1 MIEFYTVS
9 WVSRILITFLIG
21 ICVLAQSLTIMFS
34 FYRHNKGPR
43 RILESLFEIG
53 LLFEIITFS
62 LLHGEVVN
70 GYKNGIVIPVG
81 YENMRISIFLGI
93 LILGLV
99 LFYINKT
106 LVPLSVIIMASISL
120 PMVENVMGPTYPWF
134 FIASLLFFLIR
145 SININVINF
154 NAIRTSISALSIT
167 QAVDT
172 LPTGVLYSE
181 SDGYIVL
188 SNYQM
193 QNLML
198 AITGKVF
205 RNAVE
210 FYESLISDKYK
221 SRYKKV
227 ELEGQAVYL
236 LPDNTAWIFTKTGI
250 PLQMK
255 NYIHISAVDVSEN
268 WALTSKLQDQ
278 DQELREKSSELKNTI
293 SNLHI
298 LSKEKEIENAK
309 IRAHD
314 ILGQRLTVLLRMI
327 QNDDKLDYDLLKSLS
342 KGLLEEL
349 KAEDNQKSP
358 LDELKTIQ
366 QIFTSIGVDINFKG
380 QLPQDEEQANLVVD
394 IIRESSA
401 NAVRHGFASR
411 VDIGSEEKETS
422 YNLNIS
428 NIGHTSSDPVTPG
441 SGIKTIRKKVN
452 AMGGT
457 LEIIPHPKFT
467 LSVVLPGG
475 DKSG

>member
-1 MIEFYTVS
+1 
-9 WVSRILITFLIG
+9 
-21 ICVLAQSLTIMFS
+21 
-34 FYRHNKGPR
+34 
-43 RILESLFEIG
+43 
-53 LLFEIITFS
+53 
-62 LLHGEVVN
+62 
-70 GYKNGIVIPVG
+70 
-81 YENMRISIFLGI
+81 
-93 LILGLV
+93 
-99 LFYINKT
+99 
-106 LVPLSVIIMASISL
+106 
-120 PMVENVMGPTYPWF
+120 
-134 FIASLLFFLIR
+134 
-145 SININVINF
+145 
-154 NAIRTSISALSIT
+154 SISALSIM

-193 QNLML
+193 QNLMI

-205 RNAVE
+205 RDAVK
-210 FYESLISDKYK
+210 FYERLVSDKYK

-227 ELEGQAVYL
+227 QLGGQAVYL
-236 LPDNTAWIFTKTGI
+236 LPDNTAWMFTKTDI
-250 PLQMK
+250 QFRMR

-268 WALTSKLQDQ
+268 WALTAKLQDQ
-278 DQELREKSSELKNTI
+278 DNELRQKSSELKNTI

-309 IRAHD
+309 MRAHD

-327 QNDDKLDYDLLKSLS
+327 QNDHKLDYDLLNLLS

-349 KAEDNQKSP
+349 KAEDNKKSP
-358 LDELKTIQ
+358 LDELKSIQ

-394 IIRESSA
+394 IVRESST
-401 NAVRHGFASR
+401 NAVRHGFAAK
-411 VDIGSEEKETS
+411 VDIESEKKGSS

-428 NIGHTSSDPVTPG
+428 NIGHTNSDPITPG

-457 LEIIPHPKFT
+457 LDIIAHPEFT

-475 DKSG
+475 DTSG

>member
-9 WVSRILITFLIG
+9 WVTRILITFLIG
-21 ICVLAQSLTIMFS
+21 ICVLLQSLTIMLG
-34 FYRHNKGPR
+34 FYRYNKTQQ
-43 RILESLFEIG
+43 RIFKNLFEVGI
-53 LLFEIITFS
+53 LIQILMFS

-70 GYKNGIVIPVG
+70 GYKNGIVIPAG
-81 YENMRISIFLGI
+81 YESMRISIFLGI
-93 LILGLV
+93 LILGL
-99 LFYINKT
+99 LLSYINKT
-106 LVPLSVIIMASISL
+106 LVPLSVIIIASISL
-120 PMVENVMGPTYPWF
+120 PMVENMMGPIYPWF
-134 FIASLLFFLIR
+134 FIGSLLFLLMR
-145 SININVINF
+145 SIKINVINF

-193 QNLML
+193 QDLML

-205 RNAVE
+205 RDAVE

-227 ELEGQAVYL
+227 KLEGQAVYL
-236 LPDNTAWIFTKTGI
+236 LPDNTAWIFTKTDI
-250 PLQMK
+250 HIQMK

-268 WALTSKLQDQ
+268 WALTAKLQDQ
-278 DQELREKSSELKNTI
+278 DQELRQKSSELKKTI

-327 QNDDKLDYDLLKSLS
+327 QNDHKLDYDLLKSLS

-380 QLPQDEEQANLVVD
+380 QLPQDEERANLVVD

-401 NAVRHGFASR
+401 NAVRHGFATR

-441 SGIKTIRKKVN
+441 SGIQTIKKKVN

-457 LEIIPHPKFT
+457 LEIISHPKFT

>member
-1 MIEFYTVS
+1 
-9 WVSRILITFLIG
+9 
-21 ICVLAQSLTIMFS
+21 
-34 FYRHNKGPR
+34 
-43 RILESLFEIG
+43 
-53 LLFEIITFS
+53 
-62 LLHGEVVN
+62 
-70 GYKNGIVIPVG
+70 
-81 YENMRISIFLGI
+81 
-93 LILGLV
+93 
-99 LFYINKT
+99 
-106 LVPLSVIIMASISL
+106 MA
-120 PMVENVMGPTYPWF
+120 PT
-134 FIASLLFFLIR
+134 R
-145 SININVINF
+145 S
-154 NAIRTSISALSIT
+154 
-167 QAVDT
+167 
-172 LPTGVLYSE
+172 
-181 SDGYIVL
+181 
-188 SNYQM
+188 
-193 QNLML
+193 
-198 AITGKVF
+198 
-205 RNAVE
+205 
-210 FYESLISDKYK
+210 
-221 SRYKKV
+221 
-227 ELEGQAVYL
+227 
-236 LPDNTAWIFTKTGI
+236 
-250 PLQMK
+250 
-255 NYIHISAVDVSEN
+255 VDVSEN

-457 LEIIPHPKFT
+457 LEIIPHPEFT
-467 LSVVLPGG
+467 LSVILPGG